1 MPIHSATETCTRTF
15 ERADAVSARMSM
27 SDEQRDE
34 IEALQSIYGY
44 DLIDPVGD
52 DEQTTFTFV
61 ALFVG
66 VSILI
71 T

>member
-1 MPIHSATETCTRTF
+1 
-15 ERADAVSARMSM
+15 MSM

-44 DLIDPVGD
+44 DLIDPVGN

-61 ALFVG
+61 ACFVG